1 MLKIGS
7 RLEMLFKYTGIKWLI
22 KKIYGEDCGCNQRKE
37 FLDNLDNYFNR
48 K

>member
-1 MLKIGS
+1 
-7 RLEMLFKYTGIKWLI
+7 MLFKYTGIKWLV
-22 KKIYGEDCGCNQRKE
+22 KKIYGEDCGCDQRKE

>member
-7 RLEMLFKYTGIKWLI
+7 RLEMLFKYTGIKWLV

-37 FLDNLDNYFNR
+37 FLDNFDNYFNR